1 MNILKNIFG
10 KNDTKIHVDE
20 IVNRSG
26 SLLGGLVMESS
37 ELKDT
42 HRCLKFADGTMIV
55 IYIRPEI
62 DITDILPGGTGVVH
76 LGNPWEFVDVPAVV
90 FDGFYTDN
98 DGVSL
103 YPSVRRMQPTG
114 TVGNQY
120 LSIRI
125 SNTTEKTI
133 TRIMAF
139 NAIAIG
145 RWK

>member
-26 SLLGGLVMESS
+26 TLLGGLVMESS

-55 IYIRPEI
+55 IYIRPLI
-62 DITDILPGGTGVVH
+62 DITDILPGNTSIVR
-76 LGNPWEFVDVPAVV
+76 LDNPWEFAGKPAVI
-90 FDGFYTDN
+90 FDGFYTDDN
-98 DGVSL
+98 GVTL

-114 TVGNQY
+114 TVGSQY

-125 SNTTEKTI
+125 SNTTEKPI
-133 TRIMAF
+133 TRIVDF